1 MAKTCVS
8 MSHFR
13 VHLKEIA
20 NAVARG
26 EERLLVARHDHEM
39 FGVASRE
46 DFEWLEKQR
55 PRKQPPAEAEMIRL
69 GHPDTMPSELVDE
82 MYQATNGSKDLAI
95 IEWRGKA
102 YLSIKL
108 RTGKY
113 PDKPPW

>member
-26 EERLLVARHDHEM
+26 EERLLVARHDYEM

-46 DFEWLEKQR
+46 DIEYLEKHR
-55 PRKQPPAEAEMIRL
+55 PRKHPPAETEMIRL
-69 GHPDTMPSELVDE
+69 EHPDAMPSELVDE
-82 MYQATNGSKDLAI
+82 MYRATNGSKDLAI
-95 IEWRGKA
+95 TDWRGKA